1 MNAHLQKEVAKLKTK
16 ILALT
21 EVVENAVNKSVA
33 AIGARDAKLAQE
45 VIDGDANIDH
55 AEVDIEEDCLKIL
68 ALYQP
73 VATDLRFVVAVLKIN
88 SDIERVGDLAVNLA
102 ERALF
107 LCGREQIGIPFDFA
121 DMCTKA
127 LAMLRQSLDAL
138 LKMDADMAH
147 KVRASDDEVDDINR
161 QMYRKVGEA
170 VRKTPEHVD
179 ILLCYLSASR
189 HLERIADYATN
200 IAEDVVYL
208 IEGQIVRHKSTLP
221 ET

>member
-1 MNAHLQKEVAKLKTK
+1 MAVHLHREIEKLKMM
-16 ILALT
+16 ILNLGAFVEQSVHGAIEAVLRRNLELANRVIQEDNEIDELEI
-21 EVVENAVNKSVA
+21 EV
-33 AIGARDAKLAQE
+33 
-45 VIDGDANIDH
+45 
-55 AEVDIEEDCLKIL
+55 EEECLKLL